1 MGIKQITENG
11 KPVSIVAIGAGN
23 RTNKYL
29 EYIRNHPDLVQLV
42 GVIELNDIRR
52 QHVAERFGLEA
63 SQCYVDYHAFFE
75 APKQADAVMV
85 CTPENMHFEPTMLAI
100 RAGYHV
106 LLEKPI
112 AQTLEECTQIALA
125 AREEGVL
132 VSVCHVL
139 RYHPYFM
146 KVKELVSSG
155 ELGEIIS
162 INHRTSVGV
171 DRTAHGFVRG
181 IWRKE
186 AVTNPMLMSKCCHDI
201 DFLLWLTE
209 TPCRKLTSF
218 GSLRWFKAKNAPEG
232 SAERCIDCNVE
243 SGCPFSAIDLY
254 RVRRDWISN
263 FDVPQGKTIDD
274 VIDAQLRE
282 GLYGRC
288 VYRCDNDVVDHQ
300 IVSMEMEN
308 EVTINFSMDIFTLQ
322 DNRET
327 HISLT
332 EGEIDGDE
340 TRLRVRRFRGGTEE
354 VYNFSDIAHTP
365 FHAGADLNIVADF
378 VNAIREGR
386 KDLVTSI
393 ERSVESHRICFEAER
408 SRKEMRTILFERV
421 KLQPGTSL

>member
-1 MGIKQITENG
+1 MTNSIR
-11 KPVSIVAIGAGN
+11 IVAIGAGN

-29 EYIRNHPDLVQLV
+29 EYVRQHPDKVKLV
-42 GVIELNDIRR
+42 GVVELNEIRR
-52 QHVAERFGLEA
+52 KHVAERFGLEA
-63 SQCYVDYHAFFE
+63 SQCYVDYRDFFK
-75 APKQADAVMV
+75 ASVQADAVMI
-85 CTPENMHFEPTMLAI
+85 CTPEDMHFEPTMLAI
-100 RAGYHV
+100 EAGYHV

-112 AQTLEECTQIALA
+112 AQTLEECLAIGEA
-125 AREEGVL
+125 ARKKNVL

-146 KVKELVSSG
+146 KIKELVNSG
-155 ELGEIIS
+155 ELGHIIS

-201 DFLLWLTE
+201 DFLLWLTK

-218 GSLRWFKAKNAPEG
+218 GSLRWFKEKNAPEG
-232 SAERCIDCNVE
+232 SADRCIDCRVE
-243 SGCPFSAIDLY
+243 RTCPFSAIDLY
-254 RVRRDWISN
+254 RVRRDWIAN
-263 FDVPQGKTIDD
+263 FDVPQGKTIDE
-274 VIDAQLRE
+274 VIEDQLRY

-300 IVSMEMEN
+300 IVSMEMES
-308 EVTINFSMDIFTLQ
+308 EVTVNFSMDIFTLK

-340 TRLRVRRFRGGTEE
+340 TILRVRKFRGATEK
-354 VYNFSDIAHTP
+354 VYDFSDIAHTP
-365 FHAGADLNIVADF
+365 FHAGADLAIMADF
-378 VNAIREGR
+378 IDAIQTGR
-386 KDLVTSI
+386 RSLVTSI
-393 ERSVESHRICFEAER
+393 DRSVESHRICFEAER
-408 SRKEMRTILFERV
+408 SRKELRTILFSTN
-421 KLQPGTSL
+421 K

>member
-1 MGIKQITENG
+1 MTNSIR
-11 KPVSIVAIGAGN
+11 IVAIGAGN

-29 EYIRNHPDLVQLV
+29 EYVRQHPDKVKLV
-42 GVIELNDIRR
+42 GVVELNDIRR
-52 QHVAERFGLEA
+52 KHVAERFGLEA
-63 SQCYVDYHAFFE
+63 SQCYVDYRDFFK
-75 APKQADAVMV
+75 ASVQADAVMI
-85 CTPENMHFEPTMLAI
+85 CTPEDMHFEPTMLAI
-100 RAGYHV
+100 EAGYHV

-112 AQTLEECTQIALA
+112 AQTLEECLAIGEA
-125 AREEGVL
+125 ARKKNVL

-146 KVKELVSSG
+146 KIKELVDSG
-155 ELGEIIS
+155 ELGHIIS

-201 DFLLWLTE
+201 DFLLWLTK

-218 GSLRWFKAKNAPEG
+218 GSLRWFKEKNAPEG
-232 SAERCIDCNVE
+232 SADRCIDCRVE
-243 SGCPFSAIDLY
+243 RTCPFSAIDLY
-254 RVRRDWISN
+254 RVRRDWIAN
-263 FDVPQGKTIDD
+263 FDVPQGKTIDE
-274 VIDAQLRE
+274 VIEDQLRY

-300 IVSMEMEN
+300 IVSMEMES
-308 EVTINFSMDIFTLQ
+308 EVTVNFSMDIFTLK

-340 TRLRVRRFRGGTEE
+340 TILRVRKFRGATEK
-354 VYNFSDIAHTP
+354 VYDFSDIAHTP
-365 FHAGADLNIVADF
+365 FHAGADLAIMADF
-378 VNAIREGR
+378 IDAIQTGR
-386 KDLVTSI
+386 RSLVTSI
-393 ERSVESHRICFEAER
+393 DRSVESHRICFEAER
-408 SRKEMRTILFERV
+408 SRKELRTILFS
-421 KLQPGTSL
+421 KNK

>member
-1 MGIKQITENG
+1 MTNSIR
-11 KPVSIVAIGAGN
+11 IVAIGAGN

-29 EYIRNHPDLVQLV
+29 EYVRQHPDKVKLV
-42 GVIELNDIRR
+42 GVVELNDIRR
-52 QHVAERFGLEA
+52 KHVAERFGLEA
-63 SQCYVDYHAFFE
+63 SQCYVDYRDFFK
-75 APKQADAVMV
+75 ASVQADAVMI
-85 CTPENMHFEPTMLAI
+85 CTPEDMHFEPTMLAI
-100 RAGYHV
+100 EAGYHV

-112 AQTLEECTQIALA
+112 AQTLEECLAIGEA
-125 AREEGVL
+125 ARKKNVL

-146 KVKELVSSG
+146 KIKGLVDSG
-155 ELGEIIS
+155 ELGHIIS

-201 DFLLWLTE
+201 DFLLWLTK

-218 GSLRWFKAKNAPEG
+218 GSLRWFKEKNAPEG
-232 SAERCIDCNVE
+232 SADRCIDCRVE
-243 SGCPFSAIDLY
+243 RTCPFSAIDLY
-254 RVRRDWISN
+254 RVRRDWIAN
-263 FDVPQGKTIDD
+263 FDVPQGKTIDE
-274 VIDAQLRE
+274 VIEDQLRY

-300 IVSMEMEN
+300 IVSMEMES
-308 EVTINFSMDIFTLQ
+308 EVTVNFSMDIFTLK

-340 TRLRVRRFRGGTEE
+340 TILRVRKFRGATEK
-354 VYNFSDIAHTP
+354 VYDFSDIAHTP
-365 FHAGADLNIVADF
+365 FHAGADLAIMADF
-378 VNAIREGR
+378 IDAIQTGR
-386 KDLVTSI
+386 RSLVTSI
-393 ERSVESHRICFEAER
+393 DRSVESHRICFEAER
-408 SRKEMRTILFERV
+408 SRKELRTILFSTN
-421 KLQPGTSL
+421 K

>member
-1 MGIKQITENG
+1 MTNSIR
-11 KPVSIVAIGAGN
+11 IVAIGAGN

-29 EYIRNHPDLVQLV
+29 EYVRQHPDKVKLV
-42 GVIELNDIRR
+42 GVVELNDIRR
-52 QHVAERFGLEA
+52 KHVAERFGLEA
-63 SQCYVDYHAFFE
+63 SQCYVDYRDFFK
-75 APKQADAVMV
+75 ASVQADAVMI
-85 CTPENMHFEPTMLAI
+85 CTPEDMHFEPTMLAI
-100 RAGYHV
+100 EAGYHV

-112 AQTLEECTQIALA
+112 AQTLEECLAIGEA
-125 AREEGVL
+125 ARKKNVL

-146 KVKELVSSG
+146 KIKELVDSG
-155 ELGEIIS
+155 ELGHIIS

-201 DFLLWLTE
+201 DFLLWLTK

-218 GSLRWFKAKNAPEG
+218 GSLRWFKEKNAPEG
-232 SAERCIDCNVE
+232 SADRCIDCRVE
-243 SGCPFSAIDLY
+243 RTCPFSAIDLY
-254 RVRRDWISN
+254 RVRRDWIAN
-263 FDVPQGKTIDD
+263 FDVPQGKTIDE
-274 VIDAQLRE
+274 VIEDQLRH

-300 IVSMEMEN
+300 IVFMEMES
-308 EVTINFSMDIFTLQ
+308 EVTVNFSMDIFTLK

-340 TRLRVRRFRGGTEE
+340 TILRVRKFRGATEK
-354 VYNFSDIAHTP
+354 VYDFSDIAHTP
-365 FHAGADLNIVADF
+365 FHAGADLAIMADF
-378 VNAIREGR
+378 IDAIRTER
-386 KDLVTSI
+386 RDLVTSI

-408 SRKEMRTILFERV
+408 SRKELRTILFSTN
-421 KLQPGTSL
+421 K

>member
-1 MGIKQITENG
+1 MTNSIR
-11 KPVSIVAIGAGN
+11 IVAIGAGN

-29 EYIRNHPDLVQLV
+29 EYVRQHPDKVKLV
-42 GVIELNDIRR
+42 GVVELNEIRR
-52 QHVAERFGLEA
+52 KHVAERFGLEA
-63 SQCYVDYHAFFE
+63 SQCYVDYRDFFK
-75 APKQADAVMV
+75 ASVQADAVMI
-85 CTPENMHFEPTMLAI
+85 CTPEDMHFEPTMLAI
-100 RAGYHV
+100 EAGYHV

-112 AQTLEECTQIALA
+112 AQTLEECLAIGEA
-125 AREEGVL
+125 ARKKNVL

-146 KVKELVSSG
+146 KIKELVDSG
-155 ELGEIIS
+155 ELGHIIS

-201 DFLLWLTE
+201 DFLLWLTK

-218 GSLRWFKAKNAPEG
+218 GSLRWFKEKNAPEG
-232 SAERCIDCNVE
+232 SADRCIDCRVE
-243 SGCPFSAIDLY
+243 RTCPFSAIDLY
-254 RVRRDWISN
+254 RVRRDWIAN
-263 FDVPQGKTIDD
+263 FDVPQGKTIDE
-274 VIDAQLRE
+274 VIEDQLRH

-300 IVSMEMEN
+300 IVSMEMES
-308 EVTINFSMDIFTLQ
+308 EVTVNFSMDIFTLK

-340 TRLRVRRFRGGTEE
+340 TILRVRKFRGATEK
-354 VYNFSDIAHTP
+354 VYDFSDIAHTP
-365 FHAGADLNIVADF
+365 FHAGADLAIMADF
-378 VNAIREGR
+378 IDAIQTGR
-386 KDLVTSI
+386 RSLVTSI
-393 ERSVESHRICFEAER
+393 DRSVESHRICFEAER
-408 SRKEMRTILFERV
+408 SRKELRTILFSTN
-421 KLQPGTSL
+421 K